1 MVLPVKNLCREDGPM
16 RVFLLKDVE
25 RVGIA
30 GEIIKT
36 TEGFARNYLIPKKL
50 AVEVTDKNESSF
62 INRIKVVENRKEVVA
77 TKTSML
83 AEKFKGLQVIL
94 KKKIHNGD
102 QLYGSI
108 SAKEIADEL
117 AKEHGIKLS
126 NSQIV
131 MEKSIKTRGIH
142 PVTVKLSKTLL
153 PTLQV
158 KIVAE
163 AA

>member
-1 MVLPVKNLCREDGPM
+1 M

-25 RVGIA
+25 KVGIA

-50 AVEVTDKNESSF
+50 AVEVTDTNEASF
-62 INRIKVVENRKEVVA
+62 VNRIKVVENRKEVVA

-83 AEKFKGLQVIL
+83 AEKFKNLQITL
-94 KKKIHNGD
+94 AKKIHNGD

-108 SAKEIADEL
+108 SPKEIVDEL

-126 NSQIV
+126 NSQIIL
-131 MEKSIKTRGIH
+131 EKAIKTKGVH
-142 PVTVKLSKTLL
+142 PVIIKLSKTLL

-158 KIVAE
+158 KIVPE
-163 AA
+163 VI

>member
-1 MVLPVKNLCREDGPM
+1 M

-25 RVGIA
+25 KIGIA

-50 AVEVTDKNESSF
+50 AVEVTDKNEASF
-62 INRIKVVENRKEVVA
+62 VNRIKVVENRKEVVA
-77 TKTSML
+77 TKTSIL
-83 AEKFKGLQVIL
+83 AEKFKDIQVVL
-94 KKKIHNGD
+94 KKKVHNGD

-108 SAKEIADEL
+108 SAKEIIDEL

-126 NSQIV
+126 NSQV
-131 MEKSIKTRGIH
+131 LMDKSIKTKGVH
-142 PVTVKLSKTLL
+142 PVTIKLSKTLL

>member
-1 MVLPVKNLCREDGPM
+1 M
-16 RVFLLKDVE
+16 RVFLLKDVD

-50 AVEVTDKNESSF
+50 AVEVTDKNEASF
-62 INRIKVVENRKEVVA
+62 INRVKVVENRKEVVA

-83 AEKFKGLQVIL
+83 AEKFNGIQVIL
-94 KKKIHNGD
+94 TKKIHDAN
-102 QLYGSI
+102 QLYGSV

-117 AKEHGIKLS
+117 ALQHAIKIS
-126 NSQIV
+126 NSQIII
-131 MEKSIKTRGIH
+131 EKSIKTKGLH
-142 PVTVKLSKTLL
+142 SVTIKLSKTLL

-158 KIVAE
+158 KIVPEVA
-163 AA
+163 

>member
-1 MVLPVKNLCREDGPM
+1 M

-36 TEGFARNYLIPKKL
+36 TEGFARNYLIPKKF
-50 AVEVTDKNESSF
+50 AVEVTDKNEAAF
-62 INRIKVVENRKEVVA
+62 TNRIKVVENRKEAVA

-83 AEKFKGLQVIL
+83 AEKFKGLQITL

-117 AKEHGIKLS
+117 AKEHGVKVS

-131 MEKSIKTRGIH
+131 IEKSIKTKGTH
-142 PVTVKLSKTLL
+142 VVTIRLSKTLL

-158 KIVAE
+158 KIVPE